1 MIWTPVRSLGE
12 VAEERKVL
20 PGFVAVTLYAALGLI
35 LQAVF
40 VFGGA
45 MEVPFGTQDMQPPPG
60 TPTEIFENVVVAA
73 QVATL
78 ISAVLGPFV
87 RWIVVSLVLQLV
99 TSLFRGTGPLSAMFA
114 AVGVAFVP
122 LAALTALQIPLGGLQ
137 VVLGPEATG
146 GVIAGLISSLLSL
159 GGLIWHVVLVVI
171 GAALARGIGYGEST
185 GSCALSCGGCSVLVA
200 LIWVVVIGGIAALA
214 DAFGQ

>member
-20 PGFVAVTLYAALGLI
+20 PGFVAVALYAALGLI

-45 MEVPFGTQDMQPPPG
+45 MEVPFGAQDMQPPPG
-60 TPTEIFENVVVAA
+60 TPTEIFENAVVAA
-73 QVATL
+73 QVAAL
-78 ISAVLGPFV
+78 IFAVLGPFV
-87 RWIVVSLVLQLV
+87 WWVVVSLVMQLV
-99 TSLFRGTGPLSAMFA
+99 TSLFGGAGPLSAMFA

-137 VVLGPEATG
+137 VVLGPETTG
-146 GVIAGLISSLLSL
+146 GVVAGLISSLLSL
-159 GGLIWHVVLVVI
+159 GGFVWHVVLVVI
-171 GAALARGIGYGEST
+171 GAAPTRGIGYGEST
-185 GSCALSCGGCSVLVA
+185 GSCALSCGGCLVLAA
-200 LIWVVVIGGIAALA
+200 LIAVVIIGGLAALA
-214 DAFGQ
+214 GAFGQ